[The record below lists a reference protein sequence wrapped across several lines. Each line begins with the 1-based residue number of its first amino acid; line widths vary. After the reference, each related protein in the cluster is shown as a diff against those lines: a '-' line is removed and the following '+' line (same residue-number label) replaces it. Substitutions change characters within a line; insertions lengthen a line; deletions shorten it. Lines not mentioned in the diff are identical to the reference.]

1 MWKMTG
7 AHRSKLFTIWERIH
21 EDAQAMTSSSSSSSS
36 RRLHRHAHSHIYNL
50 LSIQFFNNYE
60 QLHNVFAQHWK
71 GQKVSC
77 AYCCMWTTWSSSAPI
92 FWNQP
97 SKVPVVEYIWDEGLG
112 GPSILPRDWSDQH
125 TRRDIAHSMTL
136 CLEYNMFTFRSGRMT
151 HILFNYYFWISFYW
165 WVRYYFHHNS
175 IQCIKLVCTIFF
187 LN

>member
-1 MWKMTG
+1 MPQDLGTPKSHNGCVRWG
-7 AHRSKLFTIWERIH
+7 L
-21 EDAQAMTSSSSSSSS
+21 SS
-36 RRLHRHAHSHIYNL
+36 RNPTLPCSSRK
-50 LSIQFFNNYE
+50 
-60 QLHNVFAQHWK
+60 V
-71 GQKVSC
+71 QKVRC